1 MNRTVLLAV
10 AALLASALVV
20 LAGRSVILAW
30 DANPEPDIAGYRIYG
45 GPSSGVYTNV
55 FDTLSNVTGMVLTL
69 EGYAPPTNYPGFAQR
84 TWPSNEFWYPTFF
97 AATAYNTSGLE
108 SDFSNEISFMATPP
122 PPQPPGQLRF
132 K

>member
-55 FDTLSNVTGMVLTL
+55 FDTLSTATGMVITL
-69 EGYAPPTNYPGFAQR
+69 PGFTPSTNYPGFVHR

-97 AATAYNTSGLE
+97 AAKAYNTSGLV
-108 SDFSNEISFMATPP
+108 SDFSNEISFTATPP
-122 PPQPPGQLRF
+122 PPLPPGQLRF